1 MIVEKYTKAL
11 MASLNKEEQKEIF
24 EALKKLAILSK
35 NSKFMLILKS
45 PLLKTEEKL
54 KFIQNITEC
63 SNKKFINFVKI
74 LNENKRIDLI
84 KDIFKNYHAK
94 LSISNNTFDGTAEG
108 HISEET
114 LKALE
119 DKLSSKFNAVIK
131 LSLKEKDINGI
142 KVFVDVLNVEVS
154 IDENRI
160 KQDII
165 TDILKAI

>member
-24 EALKKLAILSK
+24 EALKKLAFLSK

-45 PLLKTEEKL
+45 PLLSTEEKL
-54 KFIQNITEC
+54 KFIQTVTEC
-63 SNKKFINFVKI
+63 ENKKFINFVKI

-108 HISEET
+108 HISGET

-119 DKLSSKFNAVIK
+119 DKLASKFNAAIK